1 MKHGV
6 VLTLCLNSELY
17 EKAKK
22 IAKDERE
29 SFTRFVQTA
38 LEERLKREER
48 KRLFNAFT
56 QAAED
61 KKESDMDF
69 AFASLVKYP
78 HQEKD

>member
-6 VLTLCLNSELY
+6 ALTLRLNSELY

-69 AFASLVKYP
+69 AFASQ
-78 HQEKD
+78 QELALKNE